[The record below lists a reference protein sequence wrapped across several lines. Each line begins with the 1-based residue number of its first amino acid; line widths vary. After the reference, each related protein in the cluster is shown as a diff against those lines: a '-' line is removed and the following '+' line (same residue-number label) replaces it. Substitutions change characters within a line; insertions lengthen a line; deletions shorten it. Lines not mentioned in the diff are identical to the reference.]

1 MIWHK
6 RYLASFALST
16 IAGGS
21 LSLCGAEDAKTPDVA
36 KQLTEAWL
44 LSSSQPTPDKP
55 LVIWTFKPDG
65 IVRIDAIDPKSRK
78 KVREGPM
85 VGRWQAK
92 GDEIICTWEVWND
105 KQHRPA
111 QGREAEER
119 FRLRT
124 LSKSELE
131 LEVVNRR
138 SKPVAEGERIRYKRF
153 SGWK

>member
-1 MIWHK
+1 MVWHK
-6 RYLASFALST
+6 CCLASFALLP

-21 LSLCGAEDAKTPDVA
+21 ISLGGSEDAKTPDA
-36 KQLTEAWL
+36 TKQLTGAWL

-65 IVRIDAIDPKSRK
+65 IIRIDAIDPKSRK

-92 GDEIICTWEVWND
+92 GEKIICTWEVWND
-105 KQHRPA
+105 RQHRPA

-119 FRLRT
+119 FHLRT

-131 LEVVNRR
+131 LEVVSRR
-138 SKPVAEGERIRYKRF
+138 GKPVAEEERLCYKRF